1 MPAPTRRLKREDP
14 MATYS
19 EQLAAAACS
28 IRLEN
33 VPPEAV
39 RRAVELVLDW
49 LGNAAAGARSPIG
62 RALTDMASRYGGR
75 GSAHRVADFSVF
87 DPLTAAL
94 VNAGC
99 SHSLEFDDTH
109 APTLFH
115 PGSPVISAALAM
127 AEDGKAGGKDFLA
140 GVFAG
145 YEVSMRLAACVNPS
159 HYRLWHTTGTIGTF
173 GAAVAACRTANLDPP
188 AVANAIGLAGTQA
201 AGLWEV
207 LPHAPSAKNLHPGK
221 AAQGGLLAA
230 LLAKRG
236 IEGPPTILEGARG
249 FFRAMVPDAPKT
261 EALLEDFGRKWRLL
275 ETTTKAYPICG
286 HAMTPVEAALIMKKE
301 VDPGQLEEITIFTN
315 STALRV
321 AGSSNPGSEYQAKFS
336 IPYCAA
342 AALVFGQITQKEF
355 GAEAMGDPR
364 VRALM
369 GRIRIQVDEAFDRG
383 FDRGRPA
390 RIEAIT
396 KDGRKVATEASCRR
410 GDPQNPLSHEEIR
423 DKFHGLAG
431 SVWNRETLDAVWSRG
446 DRLTDIENMETWL
459 AGLPVRPSAAK
470 KTRNRKE
477 S

>member
-1 MPAPTRRLKREDP
+1 

-127 AEDGKAGGKDFLA
+127 AEDGKASGKDFLA
-140 GVFAG
+140 GVLAG

-159 HYRLWHTTGTIGTF
+159 HYRLWHTTGTVGTF
-173 GAAVAACRTANLDPP
+173 GAAMAACRTAKLDPT
-188 AVANAIGLAGTQA
+188 AAANALGLAGTQA

-221 AAQGGLLAA
+221 AAQSGVLAA
-230 LLAKRG
+230 LLAKRK
-236 IEGPPTILEGARG
+236 IEGPPAILEGARG

-261 EALLEDFGRKWRLL
+261 DELLKDFGRRWRIL
-275 ETTTKAYPICG
+275 ETTIKAYPICG
-286 HAMTPVEAALIMKKE
+286 HAMTPVEAALRLRRE
-301 VDPGQLEEITIFTN
+301 TDPDSLEDITIFTN

-336 IPYCAA
+336 MPYCAA
-342 AALVFGQITQKEF
+342 AALVFGRVTQREF
-355 GAEAMGDPR
+355 DAEAMGDSR
-364 VRALM
+364 IRTLM
-369 GRIRIQVDEAFDRG
+369 GRIRLQADEAFDRG
-383 FDRGRPA
+383 FDTGRPA
-390 RIEAIT
+390 RIEAVT
-396 KDGRKVATEASCRR
+396 KDGRKIVTEASCRR
-410 GDPQNPLSHEEIR
+410 GDPQDPLSREEIR
-423 DKFHGLAG
+423 DKFRALAG
-431 SVWNRETLDAVWSRG
+431 SVWDTETLDAVWNRG
-446 DRLTDIENMETWL
+446 DLLPGFERMDTWL
-459 AGLPVRPSAAK
+459 PERPMSAAGE
-470 KTRNRKE
+470 KTENRKKLQ
-477 S
+477 